1 MTLPPSPSRLPGCR
15 LEAIPR
21 RVDVCVIGGGP
32 AGAAAAVTAR
42 STGAQVCM
50 ITKPSSSA
58 AFLELISGRAHRVLD
73 TLGILELVSTIA
85 EPCVGSVSRWTGM
98 GFDEHSSLLDPG
110 GGGWIVDRDTFD
122 NAIRAEALRSGVSVL
137 PDRVAKIDESA
148 GRYRVR
154 LPDRDILAD
163 KIILAA
169 GSRRGPARHTCDR
182 LVRQRI
188 VALRV
193 RLGPAVIA
201 GLGNRLLVD
210 RGPSGWWYAIANAS
224 ATDIVY
230 CTDGVVLAKGAEGI
244 RTLWRMACAGST
256 DWLPRGAAMQQ
267 PRVRAATIG
276 SGWPRVDGRMRLVGD
291 AALSVDPLSGRGITL
306 ALEGASRCDD
316 PDYPDWIA
324 ETAREHDR
332 IQREV
337 YRAACAVAGHFW
349 EKRRM

>member
-1 MTLPPSPSRLPGCR
+1 
-15 LEAIPR
+15 
-21 RVDVCVIGGGP
+21 
-32 AGAAAAVTAR
+32 
-42 STGAQVCM
+42 M

-163 KIILAA
+163 KIVLAA
-169 GSRRGPARHTCDR
+169 GSRRGLARHTCDR

-193 RLGPAVIA
+193 RLGPAVIS

-210 RGPSGWWYAIANAS
+210 RGPSGPN
-224 ATDIVY
+224 
-230 CTDGVVLAKGAEGI
+230 CQN
-244 RTLWRMACAGST
+244 M
-256 DWLPRGAAMQQ
+256 
-267 PRVRAATIG
+267 
-276 SGWPRVDGRMRLVGD
+276 
-291 AALSVDPLSGRGITL
+291 
-306 ALEGASRCDD
+306 
-316 PDYPDWIA
+316 
-324 ETAREHDR
+324 HD
-332 IQREV
+332 
-337 YRAACAVAGHFW
+337 
-349 EKRRM
+349 